1 MNLFKKHKL
10 KTQTTDE
17 SLVMYSLGGD
27 RDAFC
32 QIVDRYQNLLCS
44 LAYSSVGQV
53 QLSEDLA
60 QETFIEAWKSLA
72 NLEDPSKLKAWLC
85 GILRFRISAHFRK
98 SYKQPTDQADEYSED
113 HAIADEN
120 AELEQTHIN
129 EQQQALM
136 WQVLSGIHETYRE
149 PLVLFYREQ
158 QSIEKVAS
166 ELDLTT
172 DTVKQRLSRGRK
184 LLKEAMS
191 DFVEDGLKR
200 TTPSLVFTVGV
211 MTAIST
217 LAPPAK
223 AATLATGAVKGSSM
237 IKLSTL
243 ATLLAAFS
251 GVISSFF
258 GLQAA
263 LDQSRTQRE
272 RRLAFKIVFSFLALA
287 VVYVSGVYLLRYLAL
302 KTTGSTFAFSIAAHL
317 LVLGYLAANV
327 WLVSSIF
334 KAIPTLRA
342 RERIFEPSAFHAELD
357 APDSRK
363 REFLSKRKLFG
374 IPLFHFQFGMPE
386 HNDKPAF
393 GWVAGGSHAYG
404 LLVAWGGIAVAP
416 ISVGII
422 SFGIFTVGTVGVGLL
437 ATGAVAVGV
446 VAFGASAFAYKAYA
460 SMTALGW
467 ESAFSNG
474 FSMAKEAAIGPIAH
488 AQHVNNSVAADISN
502 LQLLGNSYTGVL
514 FIIAVFVIVPSALHA
529 KKVRQRMRVK

>member
-10 KTQTTDE
+10 KAQTTDE

-85 GILRFRISAHFRK
+85 GILRFRMSAHFRK
-98 SYKQPTDQADEYSED
+98 SSNQPTDQADEYTED

-120 AELEQTHIN
+120 AELEQSHIN

-136 WQVLSGIHETYRE
+136 WQVLSGIDETYRE

-191 DFVEDGLKR
+191 NFVEDGLKR

-223 AATLATGAVKGSSM
+223 AATFATGAVKGSSM

-243 ATLLAAFS
+243 ATLLAVFS

-272 RRLAFKIVFSFLALA
+272 RHLAFKVVFSFLALA
-287 VVYVSGVYLLRYLAL
+287 VVYVTGVFLLRYLAL
-302 KTTGSTFAFSIAAHL
+302 QTTGATFAFLLAAQL
-317 LVLGYLAANV
+317 LVLGYLAANF
-327 WLVSSIF
+327 WLVSFMF
-334 KAIPTLRA
+334 KALRTLRA
-342 RERIFEPSAFHAELD
+342 RERIFEPHAFHAEVD
-357 APDSRK
+357 APDSKK
-363 REFLSKRKLFG
+363 REFLSKHKLFG

-386 HNDKPAF
+386 HKDKPAF

-404 LLVAWGGIAVAP
+404 LLFAWGGIAVAP
-416 ISVGII
+416 ISVGIV
-422 SFGIFTVGTVGVGLL
+422 SLGIFTVGTVGVGLF
-437 ATGAVAVGV
+437 ATGAVAVGL

-488 AQHVNNSVAADISN
+488 AQHVNNSVAAEISN
-502 LQLLGNSYTGVL
+502 LQLLGNSYTGLL

-529 KKVRQRMRVK
+529 RKVRERMRRK

>member
-98 SYKQPTDQADEYSED
+98 SNKQPTDQADEYSED

-120 AELEQTHIN
+120 AELEQAHIN

-136 WQVLSGIHETYRE
+136 WQVLSGIDETYRE

-158 QSIEKVAS
+158 QSVEKVAS

-243 ATLLAAFS
+243 ATLLAVFS

-302 KTTGSTFAFSIAAHL
+302 QTTGSTFAFSIAAHL
-317 LVLGYLAANV
+317 LVLGYLATNF
-327 WLVSSIF
+327 WLVSFMF
-334 KAIPTLRA
+334 KALRTLRA

-357 APDSRK
+357 APDSKK
-363 REFLSKRKLFG
+363 REFLSKRRLFG

-386 HNDKPAF
+386 HKDKPAF

-404 LLVAWGGIAVAP
+404 LLFAWGGIAVAP

-422 SFGIFTVGTVGVGLL
+422 SFGIFTVGTVGVGFL

-502 LQLLGNSYTGVL
+502 LQLLGNSYTALL
-514 FIIAVFVIVPSALHA
+514 FIIAVLVIVPSALHA
-529 KKVRQRMRVK
+529 RKVRQRMRLK